1 MNTLQ
6 FAVCLIVCALAG
18 TVIGMALST
27 PNLGFVIGL
36 ATGAAIAGVLIALSD
51 GSDMGTDFDGT
62 QPPDRMP

>member
-18 TVIGMALST
+18 TVIGMALSS

-36 ATGAAIAGVLIALSD
+36 ATGAAIAGVLIALGGDLGTDID
-51 GSDMGTDFDGT
+51 GS
-62 QPPDRMP
+62 QPPDSML